1 MAPVPEAWRNPGK
14 AEKPPTN
21 VAQMGMGWNLMT
33 GTIDL
38 GLELFD
44 TILMIGDW
52 VRNRNKA
59 HAVKAKAADILR
71 RGKRRPL
78 QRRSINFATE

>member
-1 MAPVPEAWRNPGK
+1 MAPVPKEWRSPGK
-14 AEKPPTN
+14 LEKPPTN
-21 VAQMGMGWNLMT
+21 VAQMGIGWNIVT

-44 TILMIGDW
+44 AILMIGDW
-52 VRNRNKA
+52 FRDRKRA
-59 HAVKAKAADILR
+59 HAIKAKAADMLR

-78 QRRSINFATE
+78 QSRSINFSTA

>member
-1 MAPVPEAWRNPGK
+1 MAPVPTAWRDPGK

-21 VAQMGMGWNLMT
+21 VGQMGMGWNLMT

-52 VRNRNKA
+52 VRNRKKT
-59 HAVKAKAADILR
+59 HAVEAKAADILR

-78 QRRSINFATE
+78 QRRSINFGTE